1 MHFERDQV
9 IRFSHCDP
17 AGMVFFPQ
25 YFVMFNALVEDWFN
39 EALGVGYANDVS
51 RRRVGLPTVALKCE
65 FQIPSRMGDRV
76 QLRLRVEHLG
86 RSSIGLALECRHAL
100 EVRVRMQQVLVTTA
114 LGEGHAIALPDDIRA
129 AIERFDTEGVC

>member
-39 EALGVGYANDVS
+39 EALGVGYANVVS